1 MDVVLIL
8 KFSIKGKCLKILIQE
23 LWILLSEDDGAREP
37 FKEKKL
43 VCTIDVV
50 LINLAV
56 KFFAKRA

>member
-23 LWILLSEDDGAREP
+23 LWILLSEYDGAREP
-37 FKEKKL
+37 FKEKI

>member
-37 FKEKKL
+37 FKEK
-43 VCTIDVV
+43 ISMYY
-50 LINLAV
+50 
-56 KFFAKRA
+56 